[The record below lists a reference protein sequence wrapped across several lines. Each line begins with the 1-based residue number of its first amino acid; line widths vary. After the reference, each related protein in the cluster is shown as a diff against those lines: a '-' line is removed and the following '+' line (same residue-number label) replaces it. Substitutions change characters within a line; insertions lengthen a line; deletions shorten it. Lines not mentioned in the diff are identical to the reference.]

1 MAKIKSATDIAAKWS
16 RVAPTRQADYEA
28 GVKDPSVDWQRATSA
43 AADSY
48 EAGVTEAIQSKRFAR
63 GVDSAGNARWARK
76 VADQGVQRWAP
87 GVRAAQSDYEAA
99 MGPVVAV
106 IERTQL
112 PPRGPR
118 GDERNM
124 ARSAVLAKA
133 LSEMR
138 RRG

>member
-1 MAKIKSATDIAAKWS
+1 MPKVRSAADSAAKWA
-16 RVAPTRQADYEA
+16 RVAPTRVEDYTQ
-28 GVKDPSVDWQRATSA
+28 GVKDPSVDWAGATKA
-43 AADSY
+43 AGDAY
-48 EAGVTEAIQSKRFAR
+48 EAGINESIGTKRFQR
-63 GVDSAGNARWARK
+63 GVEAAGNQRWARK

-87 GVRAAQSDYEAA
+87 GVRAAQSDYETGMA
-99 MGPVVAV
+99 PVIAT
-106 IERTQL
+106 IERVQL

-124 ARSAVLAKA
+124 QRSAILAKA